1 MFTGIVTAI
10 GEVAR
15 AERGTDRLALTI
27 RSPWDDL
34 GTGDSI
40 AVNGACLTV
49 VERADGAFRVDV
61 IVTTRGRTVL
71 ESLRP
76 GDRVNLERALAV
88 GDRLGGHFVQG
99 HVDGVGEIVGLR
111 EREDAWLMDVRLPP
125 EVAALSIPHGSIAI
139 DGVSLTISEMLD
151 AGTVQV
157 GLIPFTM
164 EHTTLGDRRLGDRVQ
179 VEADMLGKYVRQ
191 LVQKS

>member
-1 MFTGIVTAI
+1 MFTGIVTAM
-10 GEVAR
+10 GEVVEAAR
-15 AERGTDRLALTI
+15 GPDRLALTI
-27 RSPWDDL
+27 RSPYPDL
-34 GTGDSI
+34 QIGDSI

-49 VERADGAFRVDV
+49 VALDGDTFRVDV

-71 ESLRP
+71 ERFRP

-99 HVDGVGEIVGLR
+99 HVDGLGEIVGLR
-111 EREDAWLMDVRLPP
+111 QQEDAWLMDVRLPT
-125 EVAALSIPHGSIAI
+125 EVAELSIPHGSIAI

-151 AGTVQV
+151 DRTVQI

-164 EHTTLGDRRLGDRVQ
+164 EQTTLGDRRVGDAVQ

-191 LVQKS
+191 LVRKG

>member
-1 MFTGIVTAI
+1 MFTGIVTAL
-10 GEVAR
+10 GEVMEAAR
-15 AERGTDRLALTI
+15 GPDRLALTL
-27 RSPWDDL
+27 RSPYPDL
-34 GTGDSI
+34 QIGDSI

-49 VERADGAFRVDV
+49 VALDGDTFRVDV

-71 ESLRP
+71 ERLRP

-99 HVDGVGEIVGLR
+99 HVDGLGEIVGLR
-111 EREDAWLMDVRLPP
+111 RQEDAWLMDVRLPP
-125 EVAALSIPHGSIAI
+125 EVAELSIPHGSIAI

-151 AGTVQV
+151 DRTVQI

-164 EHTTLGDRRLGDRVQ
+164 EQTTLGDRRVGDAVQ

-191 LVQKS
+191 LVRKG

>member
-1 MFTGIVTAI
+1 MFTGIVTAV
-10 GEVAR
+10 GEVVQAR
-15 AERGTDRLALTI
+15 REPDRLALGI
-27 RSPWDDL
+27 RSPYTDL
-34 GTGDSI
+34 ALGDSI

-49 VERADGAFRVDV
+49 VAVDGGTFDVDV

-71 ESLRP
+71 ERLRP

-99 HVDGVGEIVGLR
+99 HVDGLGEIVGLR
-111 EREDAWLMDVRLPP
+111 QEEDAWLMDVRLPP
-125 EVAALSIPHGSIAI
+125 EVSDLSIPHGSIAI

-151 AGTVQV
+151 ASTVQI

-164 EHTTLGDRRLGDRVQ
+164 SETTLGERRVGDAVQ

-191 LVQKS
+191 LVRKG